1 LEDFNIRYLN
11 PDHINDCY
19 KDDPNKCFSCLM
31 NKMMEGLYSFKY
43 KNGINT
49 DSFRAFFGNYNSQL
63 LLNEEQDCFTLI
75 KIILSI
81 IQKNDT
87 FINIYEL
94 FEFQIENRYE
104 CNVCNHVKY
113 IIEKKWYLEYSLKNI
128 EKCTIKDFFNDFLN
142 TEMIKMSCSHCYT
155 ETFMTFSKKIL
166 NYPKILIFVL
176 NRFSNSN
183 NKITTNFEIPI
194 NNLELKE
201 LNHEHSKENEKI
213 IFEEGEFEE
222 VEMEFDNENLMFLI
236 QCGIPEIGAKWAL
249 YKNFNNP
256 EIAIEWYCENSE
268 NEEYKKPLPK
278 IKIKSKKKED
288 NDDENLLYKNEV
300 EHLMR
305 MGFIKG
311 KVITALNLKKGNL
324 DEALD
329 LLINNYDSII
339 IDDSYKKKN
348 NFNYENQYNKYG
360 IDENNLLNKNN
371 SYLYDLYACIYHLG
385 NDKINC
391 HYVCN
396 IKDNNAWGYYND
408 LKVKVMENPPFEKG
422 NIYFFI
428 NKSK

>member
-1 LEDFNIRYLN
+1 
-11 PDHINDCY
+11 
-19 KDDPNKCFSCLM
+19 
-31 NKMMEGLYSFKY
+31 MEGLYSFKY

-194 NNLELKE
+194 INLELKE

-339 IDDSYKKKN
+339 IDDSYKKK
-348 NFNYENQYNKYG
+348 K
-360 IDENNLLNKNN
+360 
-371 SYLYDLYACIYHLG
+371 
-385 NDKINC
+385 
-391 HYVCN
+391 
-396 IKDNNAWGYYND
+396 
-408 LKVKVMENPPFEKG
+408 
-422 NIYFFI
+422 
-428 NKSK
+428 

>member
-1 LEDFNIRYLN
+1 
-11 PDHINDCY
+11 
-19 KDDPNKCFSCLM
+19 
-31 NKMMEGLYSFKY
+31 MEGLYSFKY

-339 IDDSYKKKN
+339 IDDSYKKNN

-385 NDKINC
+385 NDQKKC

-396 IKDNNAWGYYND
+396 IKDNNVWDYYDD
-408 LKVKVMENPPFEKG
+408 LNVKVMENPPFEKAS
-422 NIYFFI
+422 IYFFK
-428 NKSK
+428 NKTE

>member
-1 LEDFNIRYLN
+1 
-11 PDHINDCY
+11 
-19 KDDPNKCFSCLM
+19 M

-43 KNGINT
+43 KNGINA